1 MIDGVLNI
9 NGQPVKR
16 EQVEGYIPVEGDL
29 PKDYARKPIK
39 RWREMLPNGVSHM
52 TLDIVDNGFYDNT
65 PVYVVPANHYF
76 MMGDN
81 RDYSTDSRVLSQ
93 VGYIPVENIHGK
105 VSSPPS
111 PREWGHRGKP
121 PA

>member
-111 PREWGHRGKP
+111 PGEWGHRGKP

>member
-1 MIDGVLNI
+1 
-9 NGQPVKR
+9 
-16 EQVEGYIPVEGDL
+16 
-29 PKDYARKPIK
+29 
-39 RWREMLPNGVSHM
+39 
-52 TLDIVDNGFYDNT
+52 
-65 PVYVVPANHYF
+65 

-93 VGYIPVENIHGK
+93 VGYIPVQNIHGK

-111 PREWGHRGKP
+111 PGEWGHRGKP